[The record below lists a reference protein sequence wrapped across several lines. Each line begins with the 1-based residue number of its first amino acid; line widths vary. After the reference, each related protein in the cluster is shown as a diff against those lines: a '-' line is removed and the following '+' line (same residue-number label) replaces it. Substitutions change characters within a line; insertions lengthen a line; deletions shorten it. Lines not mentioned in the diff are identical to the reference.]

1 MKYLLLGDTY
11 QKLFVEDDQRMYS
24 IRYDKNSDKWVHGGT
39 ELWDNRLGFDS
50 SEPEDSIY
58 RYGNSDCMKE
68 IKEISKQEAEIFIG
82 KKINEKEITKLL
94 NNLKFI

>member
-24 IRYDKNSDKWVHGGT
+24 IRYDKNSNQWVHGGT

-58 RYGNSDCMKE
+58 RYGNSDCME
-68 IKEISKQEAEIFIG
+68 DIIEISKEDAEYFIG
-82 KKINEKEITKLL
+82 KKINEKEISILL

>member
-58 RYGNSDCMKE
+58 RYGNSDCMEDIVEITKE
-68 IKEISKQEAEIFIG
+68 DAEYFIG
-82 KKINEKEITKLL
+82 KKINEKEATKLL

>member
-58 RYGNSDCMKE
+58 RYGNSDCME
-68 IKEISKQEAEIFIG
+68 DIIEISKEDAEYFIG
-82 KKINEKEITKLL
+82 KKINEKEITKLF